1 MAPMLRYGAPMR
13 PHLPFA
19 LAVATLLAAC
29 ATEPGDRCAA
39 ARAHLTACFGAEP
52 ADAADDTCDPAAA
65 DAVLATSCA
74 ALVEPGKEDR
84 ASPAL
89 CRLGVLSRCPVP
101 ACTVA
106 APPADSCAEYIGR
119 EDCAQC
125 DYYLCRDAT
134 APDGC
139 GDAGYYRGFG
149 YAYCERYLE
158 VTTPRLSPAGRR
170 FAHDVRR
177 CLMQAM
183 EDTIPVDA
191 ACPDV
196 KTAAYATHPA
206 CYLAS
211 GFCELPWSDWL
222 AIAATIAPADASL
235 REMLG
240 TALACR

>member
-1 MAPMLRYGAPMR
+1 MTTSMATVA
-13 PHLPFA
+13 A
-19 LAVATLLAAC
+19 LAAAC
-29 ATEPGDRCAA
+29 LTACAAEPADDRCAA
-39 ARAHLTACFGAEP
+39 ARAHLSECFGAEP
-52 ADAADDTCDPAAA
+52 ADATCDPAAA
-65 DAVLATSCA
+65 DAILATSCA

-101 ACTVA
+101 ACAVA
-106 APPADSCAEYIGR
+106 APPATACADYIDR

-125 DYYLCRDAT
+125 DYYLCRDA
-134 APDGC
+134 AAANGC
-139 GDAGYYRGFG
+139 GATGYYQGFG
-149 YAYCERYLE
+149 YEYCERYLE
-158 VTTPRLSPAGRR
+158 VTTPRLSPAGQR

-196 KTAAYATHPA
+196 KTAAYASHPD

-211 GFCELPWSDWL
+211 GFCALPWSDWL
-222 AIAATIAPADASL
+222 AIAATIRPADSSL

-240 TALACR
+240 TALRCR